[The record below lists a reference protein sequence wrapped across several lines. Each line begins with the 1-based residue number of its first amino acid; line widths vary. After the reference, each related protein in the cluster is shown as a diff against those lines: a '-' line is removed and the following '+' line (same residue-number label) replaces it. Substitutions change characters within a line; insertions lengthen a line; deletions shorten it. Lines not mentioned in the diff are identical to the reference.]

1 MNCWT
6 IYRHISPSGKIY
18 IGITSRDPNRRW
30 NNGKSYKHCVK
41 FYAAIQKYGWDN
53 IKHEI
58 LFTNLSEER
67 AKRLEIDLIRH
78 YKWMSISYNLTDGGD
93 GWLGYHHSD
102 VTKEKL
108 SLLNSGENNPM
119 YGKCHS
125 EDAKQKLR
133 EQNIGENN
141 PMFGRKH
148 SEETKQQ
155 ISQKNKKPKPEGFGD
170 KVRKARSKPIEQY
183 DKEGNLIASYESSKQ
198 AGVILGYDNSSIT
211 KCCNGKLS
219 HYKGYIWKYKE
230 LKE

>member
-6 IYRHISPSGKIY
+6 VYRHISPSGKVY
-18 IGITSRDPNRRW
+18 IGITSRDPKRRW
-30 NNGKSYKHCVK
+30 NCGKSYEHCIK

-58 LFTNLSEER
+58 LFTSLSEER
-67 AKRLEIDLIRH
+67 AKKLEIELIRH

-102 VTKEKL
+102 ATKEKL

-119 YGKCHS
+119 YGKHLS
-125 EDAKQKLR
+125 EEAKQKLH
-133 EQNIGENN
+133 EQNLGELN
-141 PMFGRKH
+141 PMFGKTH
-148 SEETKQQ
+148 SEEAKQK

-170 KVRKARSKPIEQY
+170 KIRKARSKPIEQY
-183 DKEGNLIASYESSKQ
+183 DKEGNLIACYESSKQ
-198 AGVILGYDNSSIT
+198 AGAVLNYDNSSIT
-211 KCCNGKLS
+211 KCCNGKLA

-230 LKE
+230 

>member
-6 IYRHISPSGKIY
+6 VYRHISPSGKVY
-18 IGITSRDPNRRW
+18 IGITSRDPKRRW
-30 NNGKSYKHCVK
+30 NCGKSYEHCIK

-58 LFTNLSEER
+58 LFTSLSEER
-67 AKRLEIDLIRH
+67 AKKLEIELIRH

-102 VTKEKL
+102 ATKEKL

-119 YGKCHS
+119 YGKHLS
-125 EDAKQKLR
+125 EEAKQKLH
-133 EQNIGENN
+133 EQNLGELN
-141 PMFGRKH
+141 PMFGKTH
-148 SEETKQQ
+148 SEEAKQK

-170 KVRKARSKPIEQY
+170 KIRKARSKPIEQY
-183 DKEGNLIASYESSKQ
+183 DKEGNLIACYESSKQ
-198 AGVILGYDNSSIT
+198 AGAALSYDNSSIT
-211 KCCNGKLS
+211 KCCNGKLA

-230 LKE
+230 

>member
-1 MNCWT
+1 MDCWT
-6 IYRHISPSGKIY
+6 VYRHISPSGKIY
-18 IGITSRDPNRRW
+18 IGITSRDPKRRW
-30 NNGKSYKHCVK
+30 NCGKSYEHCVK

-58 LFTNLSEER
+58 LFTSLSEER
-67 AKRLEIDLIRH
+67 AKKLEIELIRH

-119 YGKCHS
+119 YGKHLS
-125 EDAKQKLR
+125 EEAKQKLR
-133 EQNIGENN
+133 EQNLGELN
-141 PMFGRKH
+141 PMFGKAH
-148 SEETKQQ
+148 SEEAKQN

-170 KVRKARSKPIEQY
+170 KIRKARSKPIEQY
-183 DKEGNLIASYESSKQ
+183 DKEGNLIACYESSKQ
-198 AGVILGYDNSSIT
+198 AGAALSYDNSSIT
-211 KCCNGKLS
+211 KCCNGKLA

-230 LKE
+230 